1 MRQIPRRLLSFV
13 PLLVAFAGAPVMAHH
28 GWSTYDETRPL
39 TVTGKVVESRYE
51 NPHASIRVEADGK
64 RWLAILAPISRMEA
78 RGASAEKVAVGRQVT
93 LVTVRFLALAL
104 VVLPPYLRV
113 RCGSLNNRAI
123 GGWSHSKIDAPIL
136 QTRCCLDPARRSRG
150 L

>member
-93 LVTVRFLALAL
+93 LVGYASKEKPDEMRVERITLDGKTVE
-104 VVLPPYLRV
+104 LR
-113 RCGSLNNRAI
+113 
-123 GGWSHSKIDAPIL
+123 
-136 QTRCCLDPARRSRG
+136 
-150 L
+150 